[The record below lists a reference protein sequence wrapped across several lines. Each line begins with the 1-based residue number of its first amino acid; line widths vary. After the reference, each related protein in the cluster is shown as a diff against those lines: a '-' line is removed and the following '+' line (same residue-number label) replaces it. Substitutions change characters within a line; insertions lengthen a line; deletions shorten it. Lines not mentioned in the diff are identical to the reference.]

1 MKYQCEICG
10 NAFDYESDCKY
21 HIESHKYS
29 DYYGKCLRFDVNR
42 YYIPGGFILMD
53 DGERMIVGIEIS
65 LTSEGCKMYPSHFPE
80 DSVKKMDVVK
90 LDDIWDSLRGQ
101 LIVHL
106 NELREETYQE
116 WMNRREKK

>member
-10 NAFDYESDCKY
+10 QAFDYESDCRF
-21 HIESHKYS
+21 HIGMHTYS

-53 DGERMIVGIEIS
+53 DGERMMAGIEIS
-65 LTSEGCKMYPSHFPE
+65 LTPEGCKMYPSHFPE

-90 LDDIWDSLRGQ
+90 LDDIWDLLRGQ
-101 LIVHL
+101 LIVQL
-106 NELREETYQE
+106 NELREETYRE

>member
-10 NAFDYESDCKY
+10 QAFDYESDCKF

-29 DYYGKCLRFDVNR
+29 DYYGKCLRVDVNK

-65 LTSEGCKMYPSHFPE
+65 LTPEGCRMYPSHFPE
-80 DSVKKMDVVK
+80 DSVKMMDAVK
-90 LDDIWDSLRGQ
+90 LDDIWDLLRGQ
-101 LIVHL
+101 LIAQL
-106 NELREETYQE
+106 NELREETYRE
-116 WMNRREKK
+116 WMKRREKK